1 MVAMKFFTQ
10 LLGKTIQTIPQ
21 ILLRILKL
29 NQKSFYFILV
39 LRVLILKNMKWYVQK
54 QFEKQVFWY
63 R

>member
-29 NQKSFYFILV
+29 NQISFYFILV